1 MGQAATKERHHHHHN
16 NYDAGEGSSSSAIA
30 GSGGSGSGSGGGG
43 TGGSGAAARRK
54 NYPVSVDG
62 GALEPQGVYTGPQ
75 DYSQDVVKTAIVRR
89 KLMPFFTGMD
99 DEESYADREY
109 NSECPICF
117 LYYPSVLNRTRC
129 CGQPICTECFV
140 QMKRADPNHT
150 KPPSSQPT
158 ECPFCT
164 ETNFGVLYEKP
175 QPKSGDARSAS
186 IGQEGGSAIAQGS
199 DEEDAAASP
208 PLTSQQKRKS
218 FSHTDPD
225 VLTTDMIRPDWQ
237 EKLSQ
242 AQAAILRRANRRIIM
257 RQVGE
262 RLIPVGVSSSRAG
275 SELPEGS
282 GPGGAIILR
291 EGEQWGPFTPTGV
304 DPSSHGRRSSRRQ
317 LQVGSD
323 VEDLMMEEAM
333 RLSLIEHE
341 EEQRRQR
348 AAAASVEQ
356 QNQQSQSQPQRQ
368 QQKNSSSSST
378 DQGLVRRSSSTSRG
392 QRLSP
397 PTRIAERLSK
407 ELRNAS
413 LHDNNHGEAQAT
425 SSSASAPLRAP
436 SSSMPPP
443 APAVN
448 FGLQDDVMTDLA
460 ELIDEPNDE
469 MKQRIEVSK
478 RAREDQERTAAQRA
492 AAAEES
498 IQEQNEPETSGQTQQ
513 QQQQQ
518 QQQEASASGLSPA
531 SPPSLGLPPP
541 VQTSTEAS
549 SSSSTAG
556 RPLNPNNPFR
566 ARMASSGAP
575 Q

>member
-1 MGQAATKERHHHHHN
+1 
-16 NYDAGEGSSSSAIA
+16 
-30 GSGGSGSGSGGGG
+30 
-43 TGGSGAAARRK
+43 
-54 NYPVSVDG
+54 
-62 GALEPQGVYTGPQ
+62 
-75 DYSQDVVKTAIVRR
+75 
-89 KLMPFFTGMD
+89 
-99 DEESYADREY
+99 
-109 NSECPICF
+109 
-117 LYYPSVLNRTRC
+117 
-129 CGQPICTECFV
+129 
-140 QMKRADPNHT
+140 
-150 KPPSSQPT
+150 
-158 ECPFCT
+158 
-164 ETNFGVLYEKP
+164 
-175 QPKSGDARSAS
+175 
-186 IGQEGGSAIAQGS
+186 
-199 DEEDAAASP
+199 
-208 PLTSQQKRKS
+208 
-218 FSHTDPD
+218 
-225 VLTTDMIRPDWQ
+225 
-237 EKLSQ
+237 
-242 AQAAILRRANRRIIM
+242 
-257 RQVGE
+257 
-262 RLIPVGVSSSRAG
+262 
-275 SELPEGS
+275 
-282 GPGGAIILR
+282 
-291 EGEQWGPFTPTGV
+291 
-304 DPSSHGRRSSRRQ
+304 
-317 LQVGSD
+317 
-323 VEDLMMEEAM
+323 M

-348 AAAASVEQ
+348 AAAASLEQ
-356 QNQQSQSQPQRQ
+356 QSQQSQQSQSQSQRQ

-448 FGLQDDVMTDLA
+448 FGLQDDMMTDLA
-460 ELIDEPNDE
+460 ELIDEPNEE

-492 AAAEES
+492 AAGES
-498 IQEQNEPETSGQTQQ
+498 IQEQNEPETSGQA
-513 QQQQQ
+513 
-518 QQQEASASGLSPA
+518 QQQEQQQEVSASGLNSA

-549 SSSSTAG
+549 TSAG